1 MFDIDK
7 FNIISDEEYY
17 YVFRSLE
24 AGDIKDIN
32 DGIESVIRTDRER
45 CQGYTK
51 YSKDTQISLEEMF
64 DHIKMHYRQDTN
76 CISFTTNASVALLYG
91 RDKESFDKDEFN
103 DQYVVLKIPKHELGI
118 ISHFAPKYFIDEI
131 NKIINE
137 YYEEAPDI
145 TKYYLDYIESCHDND
160 SINRILNIEEGL
172 TETEIFNGGIEFEQT
187 QTTNY
192 SALDEKQN
200 LEKNKLIAKIDL
212 LPFDI
217 IPNVSN
223 RFLIQTI
230 GSAFASMEVTHY
242 KSIDKEL
249 FVNCPQYIMDIF
261 SLLQQSNN
269 REAKEVEQILIKKL
283 YNHEL
288 DNLKEYKY
296 YDYKLEENDLSI
308 DKLYEIS
315 EGKVDY
321 EIIRNLYIKTFY
333 YAKSKLRVYHGI
345 KLLEQILENN
355 YKELLEELKGT
366 YGIEPEI
373 TNKRSTKKEKISDS
387 VGISY
392 SSDLELKLLELLNS
406 HYISENNCEALINN
420 KEECA
425 QIVMMDLLQQNNK
438 VDKVI
443 YYANAIID
451 SFNWKQFGI
460 TKIGEIHRTNII
472 NKLIESNFMDIYNL
486 LKNKNYPSS
495 EISRILLANLIK
507 ENKEID
513 EEASFELEE
522 LEEYLGYFQIKG
534 TGIKCKRYQADALRN
549 IRESYKTKN
558 YTNVIMPTG
567 SGKSFVAISQILEY
581 LFERDNKGNIILDSN
596 NNPILTNKNILYLA
610 PTNEILEQVAEYL
623 IKYVIGYKNINPNN
637 SYLDEIRK
645 NIPNL
650 DLFTYAYLR
659 QRKDIREKQY
669 DFIVTDE
676 LHRTGAPDTKQALE
690 ELYSNQKGI
699 YKVLGITA
707 TPTRDCDGVDMADY
721 WARYFGYT
729 EEEII
734 AEDHFSYNMDV
745 NQAILLGY
753 LTNPR
758 VVNCEYNLLNS
769 QGEIEEL
776 LNMINTLPEGDK
788 KEKIK
793 TKYRDLRKVLLD
805 LKPEDGIGTILREN
819 VLPGENCIV
828 FCPVVNKDELGNS
841 ITGRNVLELYQRK
854 LEEIYGKD
862 KINCFFMLGTD
873 TAQQCRRS
881 LSEFQNTQND
891 KINFMIVM
899 DKYNEGIHVP
909 CKKMIWFRPIDENS
923 TIITTQHAGRVMRA
937 LKPGEKQKEE
947 DRPLIIDLP
956 NNLLILSQ
964 TKEFNKTLKPDDISR
979 FKLAVE
985 WIKEYN
991 RIPDINSKDKIES
1004 NMAGILKTII
1014 FYYRKDILNIDEI
1027 KKEERKIKVE
1037 KIKKISEQIPFY
1049 IWDLRLPKRTKET
1062 KAVVEKPYWEA
1073 TPIYRD
1079 FVKLKTE
1086 IEEIQNVDLIEEY
1099 IEMLADDRIKI
1110 IKASENVMFNINGQK
1125 IIRVQ
1130 FWGMNNNSEKIK
1142 NKLKEEK
1149 YKYSKYDIVREK
1161 IEDYEEKGN
1170 DIKLD
1175 QLIEEYIEMLAD
1187 DRIKEIKSRDSVTFY
1202 IDGRKAMRKVFWAK
1216 NAEKIKAKLKEEKY
1230 QETKYNIVRNKI
1242 NNIEVNKKEIIS
1254 IPVEKLIE
1262 EYIEM
1267 LADDRIK
1274 EIKSHDNIIFN
1285 ISGQKIKRIQFWKSK
1300 CNEIKQR
1307 LEEEKYKNQKYDIVR
1322 NKIYIFE
1329 TSKKKDIYV
1338 PVEML
1343 IEEYIEMLADDTI
1356 KEIRSSD
1363 SVTFI
1368 IDGQKMTRTCF
1379 WGNYNKRII
1388 LKLEEEK
1395 YKNLRY
1401 DTVRKKIDDYEIK
1414 NDNIP
1419 KDQLIELYIEM
1430 LANDTIKKIKSGDSV
1445 TFHINDQEIIRQAF
1459 WCENDKKIILKL
1471 EDDKYKDAKYD
1482 IVRAKIKIFD
1492 LERRKNKTNEF
1503 ELIDEY
1509 IEMLA
1514 DDRIKKIKSHDSV
1527 MFNISGQK
1535 IIRKTFWKNN
1545 SDKIIIRLE
1554 DDKYKTSKYD
1564 IVRTKIKNYKEN
1576 IKNDKN
1582 NISIKNNILIEE
1594 YIEMLA
1600 NDTIKEI
1607 KSKDSVTFYIDG
1619 REIVRT
1625 QFWNDF
1631 KDKIILMLT
1640 DDKYKSSKYD
1650 KVRTKIKIYEIE
1662 RGKVKTNEFELIEEY
1677 IEMLADNTI
1686 KEIKSHGD
1694 VVFNIDG
1701 QEIIRRSFWSS
1712 NSNKIKNKLNED
1724 KYKNSR
1730 YDIVRKKIKDYN
1742 YAISRD
1748 IPLDQLI
1755 EEYIEMLTDDRIK
1768 EIKSTDSVTFIIDNQ
1783 EKTRK
1788 AFWGSNYKSILLKL
1802 NEEKYQSSR
1811 YNIVRTK
1818 IKIYYFDFIEECIEM
1833 LVDDRIKDIKKYIP
1847 VTFYID
1853 GQEVVKSQFW
1863 SHNIEKII
1871 QKLEEE
1877 KYQDS
1882 RYDIARAK
1890 VEAILNIKQN
1900 KEKIEQLCD
1909 EYSIDYKKNKK
1920 YLDRLSYSIFEAIL
1934 IFFNKEKPIPIIDE
1948 KGLLISDFYMSSK
1961 DFKEAHGKSFEDL
1974 LSNQKRPTI
1983 YKSSLK

>member
-223 RFLIQTI
+223 KFLIQTI

-269 REAKEVEQILIKKL
+269 KEAREVENILIKKL

-321 EIIRNLYIKTFY
+321 ETIRNLYIKTFY

-345 KLLEQILENN
+345 KLLEQILGSN

-438 VDKVI
+438 IDKVI

-549 IRESYKTKN
+549 IRESYKTKS

-567 SGKSFVAISQILEY
+567 SGKSFVAISEILEY
-581 LFERDNKGNIILDSN
+581 LFEKENGNILLDSN
-596 NNPILTNKNILYLA
+596 GNPILTNKNILYLA
-610 PTNEILEQVAEYL
+610 PSNEILEQVAEYL

-793 TKYRDLRKVLLD
+793 TKYRDLRKVLLE
-805 LKPEDGIGTILREN
+805 LKPEDGIGTILRDN

-881 LSEFQNTQND
+881 LSEFQNTQKD

-979 FKLAVE
+979 FKLAVD

-991 RIPDINSKDKIES
+991 RIPNINSKDKIES

-1027 KKEERKIKVE
+1027 QKEERKIKVK

-1062 KAVVEKPYWEA
+1062 KARVEKPYWET

-1086 IEEIQNVDLIEEY
+1086 IEDIQNVDLIEEY
-1099 IEMLADDRIKI
+1099 IEMLADDRIKE
-1110 IKASENVMFNINGQK
+1110 IKSNDSVSFNIEGQE
-1125 IIRVQ
+1125 IIRTQ
-1130 FWGMNNNSEKIK
+1130 YWNQNSTKIK
-1142 NKLKEEK
+1142 EKLKEEK
-1149 YKYSKYDIVREK
+1149 YKDSRYDIVRTKIKIYYFDFAEEYIEMLADDRIKEIKSADSVIFNIEGQIIKRVEFWNNNKPKIQIKLNDEKYKDSKYNIVRKKISDFEIKNDNIPSEKLIEEYIEMLADGRITEIKGNDAVTFNVEGQEVTRKMFWSTRKNGVKIKQKLKEEKYQDSKYDIVREK
-1161 IEDYEEKGN
+1161 IKDYEEKN
-1170 DIKLD
+1170 ENIPLEQLIEEYIEMLADDRITEIRSADTVIFNVENQEIIRTHYWSKNSTKIKEKLKEEKYKDSRYDIARKKIKDYEIKNENIPQEQLIEEYIEMLADDRITEIRSVDTVIFNVENQEIIRKHYWSKNSTKIKEKLKEEKYKD
-1175 QLIEEYIEMLAD
+1175 SRYDIARKKIKDYEIKNENIPQEQLIEEYIEMLAD
-1187 DRIKEIKSRDSVTFY
+1187 DRIKEIKSNDSVSFNIEGQEIIRTQY
-1202 IDGRKAMRKVFWAK
+1202 W
-1216 NAEKIKAKLKEEKY
+1216 NQNSTKIKEKLKEEKY
-1230 QETKYNIVRNKI
+1230 KDSRYDIARTKIKI
-1242 NNIEVNKKEIIS
+1242 YYFGFA
-1254 IPVEKLIE
+1254 E

-1274 EIKSHDNIIFN
+1274 EIKSNDSVSFNVENQEIIRKHYWGKN
-1285 ISGQKIKRIQFWKSK
+1285 STKIKEKLK
-1300 CNEIKQR
+1300 
-1307 LEEEKYKNQKYDIVR
+1307 EEKYKDSRYDIVR
-1322 NKIYIFE
+1322 
-1329 TSKKKDIYV
+1329 T
-1338 PVEML
+1338 
-1343 IEEYIEMLADDTI
+1343 
-1356 KEIRSSD
+1356 
-1363 SVTFI
+1363 
-1368 IDGQKMTRTCF
+1368 
-1379 WGNYNKRII
+1379 
-1388 LKLEEEK
+1388 
-1395 YKNLRY
+1395 
-1401 DTVRKKIDDYEIK
+1401 
-1414 NDNIP
+1414 
-1419 KDQLIELYIEM
+1419 
-1430 LANDTIKKIKSGDSV
+1430 
-1445 TFHINDQEIIRQAF
+1445 
-1459 WCENDKKIILKL
+1459 
-1471 EDDKYKDAKYD
+1471 
-1482 IVRAKIKIFD
+1482 KIKIYYFD
-1492 LERRKNKTNEF
+1492 FAE
-1503 ELIDEY
+1503 EY

-1514 DDRIKKIKSHDSV
+1514 DDRIKEIKSADSV
-1527 MFNISGQK
+1527 IFNIEGQ
-1535 IIRKTFWKNN
+1535 IIKRVGFWNQN
-1545 SDKIIIRLE
+1545 S
-1554 DDKYKTSKYD
+1554 
-1564 IVRTKIKNYKEN
+1564 TKIKE
-1576 IKNDKN
+1576 
-1582 NISIKNNILIEE
+1582 
-1594 YIEMLA
+1594 
-1600 NDTIKEI
+1600 
-1607 KSKDSVTFYIDG
+1607 
-1619 REIVRT
+1619 
-1625 QFWNDF
+1625 
-1631 KDKIILMLT
+1631 
-1640 DDKYKSSKYD
+1640 
-1650 KVRTKIKIYEIE
+1650 
-1662 RGKVKTNEFELIEEY
+1662 
-1677 IEMLADNTI
+1677 
-1686 KEIKSHGD
+1686 
-1694 VVFNIDG
+1694 
-1701 QEIIRRSFWSS
+1701 
-1712 NSNKIKNKLNED
+1712 
-1724 KYKNSR
+1724 
-1730 YDIVRKKIKDYN
+1730 
-1742 YAISRD
+1742 
-1748 IPLDQLI
+1748 
-1755 EEYIEMLTDDRIK
+1755 
-1768 EIKSTDSVTFIIDNQ
+1768 
-1783 EKTRK
+1783 
-1788 AFWGSNYKSILLKL
+1788 KL

-1818 IKIYYFDFIEECIEM
+1818 IKIYYFDFIEEYIEM
-1833 LVDDRIKDIKKYIP
+1833 LADDRIKDIKKYNP

-1863 SHNIEKII
+1863 SNNIEKII
-1871 QKLEEE
+1871 RKLEEE
-1877 KYQDS
+1877 KYKNP

-1890 VEAILNIKQN
+1890 VEAALNIKQN
-1900 KEKIEQLCD
+1900 KEQIEQLCI
-1909 EYSIDYKKNKK
+1909 EYGIDYKKNKK
-1920 YLDRLSYSIFEAIL
+1920 YVNKLSYSIFESIL
-1934 IFFNKEKPIPIIDE
+1934 KFFKEEKQIPYIDE
-1948 KGLLISDFYMSSK
+1948 KGLLISDFYMSNA
-1961 DFKEAHGKSFEDL
+1961 DFKEKYGKSFEDL
-1974 LSNQKRPTI
+1974 LSNQKR
-1983 YKSSLK
+1983 K

>member
-223 RFLIQTI
+223 KFLIQTI

-269 REAKEVEQILIKKL
+269 KEAREVENILIKKL

-321 EIIRNLYIKTFY
+321 ETIRNLYIKTFY

-345 KLLEQILENN
+345 KLLEQILGSN

-373 TNKRSTKKEKISDS
+373 TNKRSIKKEKISDS

-522 LEEYLGYFQIKG
+522 LEEFLGYFQIKG

-610 PTNEILEQVAEYL
+610 PSNEILEQVAEYL

-637 SYLDEIRK
+637 SYIDEIRK

-650 DLFTYAYLR
+650 DLYTYAYLR
-659 QRKDIREKQY
+659 QRKEIREKQY

-758 VVNCEYNLLNS
+758 VINCEYNLLNS

-776 LNMINTLPEGDK
+776 LNIINTLPEGEK

-841 ITGRNVLELYQRK
+841 ITGRNVLELYQKK

-881 LSEFQNTQND
+881 LSEFQNTQKD

-964 TKEFNKTLKPDDISR
+964 TKEFKKSLKPDDISR
-979 FKLAVE
+979 FKLAVD

-1014 FYYRKDILNIDEI
+1014 FYYRKDVLNINEI
-1027 KKEERKIKVE
+1027 QKEERKIKVE

-1062 KAVVEKPYWEA
+1062 KARVEKPYWEA

-1099 IEMLADDRIKI
+1099 IEMLADDRIKE
-1110 IKASENVMFNINGQK
+1110 IKSKDSVIFNIEEQ
-1125 IIRVQ
+1125 IIERKT
-1130 FWGMNNNSEKIK
+1130 FWHNNSKKIK
-1142 NKLKEEK
+1142 EKLQEEK
-1149 YKYSKYDIVREK
+1149 YQNSKYDIVRKK
-1161 IEDYEEKGN
+1161 IKNFEEKSSG
-1170 DIKLD
+1170 IL
-1175 QLIEEYIEMLAD
+1175 L
-1187 DRIKEIKSRDSVTFY
+1187 
-1202 IDGRKAMRKVFWAK
+1202 
-1216 NAEKIKAKLKEEKY
+1216 
-1230 QETKYNIVRNKI
+1230 
-1242 NNIEVNKKEIIS
+1242 
-1254 IPVEKLIE
+1254 EKLIE

-1267 LADDRIK
+1267 LADDRII
-1274 EIKSHDNIIFN
+1274 EIKMMDSVTFN
-1285 ISGQKIKRIQFWKSK
+1285 IEKQKILRTEFWNNNKNKIQQK
-1300 CNEIKQR
+1300 
-1307 LEEEKYKNQKYDIVR
+1307 LEKNKYKDEKYDIVR
-1322 NKIYIFE
+1322 KKI
-1329 TSKKKDIYV
+1329 KKYEEKNNGKLL
-1338 PVEML
+1338 EKL
-1343 IEEYIEMLADDTI
+1343 IEEYIEMLADGRIRGI
-1356 KEIRSSD
+1356 KSNA
-1363 SVTFI
+1363 SVTFNIEEQI
-1368 IDGQKMTRTCF
+1368 IERTQF
-1379 WGNYNKRII
+1379 WGNNSTKIKE
-1388 LKLEEEK
+1388 KLQEEK
-1395 YKNLRY
+1395 YQK
-1401 DTVRKKIDDYEIK
+1401 
-1414 NDNIP
+1414 P
-1419 KDQLIELYIEM
+1419 
-1430 LANDTIKKIKSGDSV
+1430 
-1445 TFHINDQEIIRQAF
+1445 
-1459 WCENDKKIILKL
+1459 
-1471 EDDKYKDAKYD
+1471 KYD
-1482 IVRAKIKIFD
+1482 IVR
-1492 LERRKNKTNEF
+1492 E
-1503 ELIDEY
+1503 
-1509 IEMLA
+1509 
-1514 DDRIKKIKSHDSV
+1514 
-1527 MFNISGQK
+1527 
-1535 IIRKTFWKNN
+1535 
-1545 SDKIIIRLE
+1545 
-1554 DDKYKTSKYD
+1554 
-1564 IVRTKIKNYKEN
+1564 KIKNYEEK
-1576 IKNDKN
+1576 
-1582 NISIKNNILIEE
+1582 NISVPLEKLIEE

-1600 NDTIKEI
+1600 DGRITKIKSNASVIFNIEEQIIERKKIWQNNSTKIKEKLQEEKYQNSRYDIVREKIKNYEEKNISVPLEQMIEDFIEMLVDGRISIINVDSPITFDINGQKIIRKYFWKNNKRKVKQQLEKEKYQNSRYDIARKKINDYEIKNDNTMLEKLIEEYIEMLADGRIKEI
-1607 KSKDSVTFYIDG
+1607 KSKDSVTFNIEG
-1619 REIVRT
+1619 RKEERT
-1625 QFWNDF
+1625 QFWGNN
-1631 KDKIILMLT
+1631 
-1640 DDKYKSSKYD
+1640 S
-1650 KVRTKIKIYEIE
+1650 TKIKEKLQEEKYQNSRYDIVREKIKNYEEKNISVPLE
-1662 RGKVKTNEFELIEEY
+1662 KLIEEY
-1677 IEMLADNTI
+1677 IEMLAD
-1686 KEIKSHGD
+1686 G
-1694 VVFNIDG
+1694 
-1701 QEIIRRSFWSS
+1701 
-1712 NSNKIKNKLNED
+1712 
-1724 KYKNSR
+1724 
-1730 YDIVRKKIKDYN
+1730 
-1742 YAISRD
+1742 
-1748 IPLDQLI
+1748 
-1755 EEYIEMLTDDRIK
+1755 RIK
-1768 EIKSTDSVTFIIDNQ
+1768 EIKSTDLVTFNIEGQII
-1783 EKTRK
+1783 EKTHYWAK
-1788 AFWGSNYKSILLKL
+1788 NSTKIKEKL
-1802 NEEKYQSSR
+1802 QEEKYQKPK
-1811 YNIVRTK
+1811 YDTVRAK
-1818 IKIYYFDFIEECIEM
+1818 IDIYEFDYIEEYIEM
-1833 LVDDRIKDIKKYIP
+1833 LADGRITEMKTRDS
-1847 VTFYID
+1847 VTF
-1853 GQEVVKSQFW
+1853 
-1863 SHNIEKII
+1863 NIEGQIIEKTHFWGNNSKKI
-1871 QKLEEE
+1871 QAKLKEE

-1890 VEAILNIKQN
+1890 IEAALNIKQN
-1900 KEKIEQLCD
+1900 KEQIEQLCD
-1909 EYSIDYKKNKK
+1909 EHSIDYKKNKK
-1920 YLDRLSYSIFEAIL
+1920 YLDRLSSSIFEAIL
-1934 IFFNKEKPIPIIDE
+1934 IFFNKEKPIPYIDE

-1974 LSNQKRPTI
+1974 LSNQKR
-1983 YKSSLK
+1983 K